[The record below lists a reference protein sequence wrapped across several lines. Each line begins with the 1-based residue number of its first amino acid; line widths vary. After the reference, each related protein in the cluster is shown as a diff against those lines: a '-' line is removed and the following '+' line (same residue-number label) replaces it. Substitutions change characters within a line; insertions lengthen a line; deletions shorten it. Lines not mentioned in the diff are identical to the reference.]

1 MKKILLSLVFIFLT
15 MNLNAT
21 NLEKE
26 NELKSFFKV
35 YFKNI
40 DNIRDCTKLSKYD
53 KKVIDLFDK
62 HQNIKDE
69 LDPLFHYKECL
80 VLDFSW
86 YINPQLT
93 LFYLANK
100 YNNDSLFNEAF
111 NYEEGSLRAPFVKNR
126 PNILD
131 LGYKYDR
138 TGDNEYLYYLYK
150 EFPEA
155 KEELRREFAQ
165 EYSDFSFLE
174 LTSKTYEEIIKHNI
188 ILLFLSLIIVISLFI
203 LYKKEGKTRKTIL
216 FILFSVIIYFII
228 IILYRVYSS
237 YLPFEMDYIN
247 EGFYNLINILSRE
260 ISSNS
265 GKLLSSLGIILSIVL
280 YINTK
285 KKKILFFGVIISLV
299 IGGWIGISEIF
310 FDAAKPIIYIYPKK
324 QMDINVSLKING
336 EITKSI
342 PKYNNGWKVNIEPS
356 GRINKKYDSLF
367 YENNLKYI
375 DVPNQGWIVE
385 KSELKEWFKN
395 RLTAWNFSEKEMNEF
410 IEYWVPRLNKETDTK
425 YIDIRLFTNKFLKKN
440 MRLIISPKPDNIYRY
455 EFVFKGVNR
464 KVMLSSPIV
473 KKIDRKGYF
482 AVEWGG
488 GFDIN

>member
-40 DNIRDCTKLSKYD
+40 DNIRDCTKLSQYD
-53 KKVIDLFDK
+53 EKVINLFDK
-62 HQNIKDE
+62 YQNIKDE

-80 VLDFSW
+80 IIDFTW
-86 YINPQLT
+86 HIHPKLT

-100 YNNDSLFNEAF
+100 YNNDFLFREALD
-111 NYEEGSLRAPFVKNR
+111 YEDGSLKAPIINYV

-131 LGYKYDR
+131 VGYKIGS
-138 TGDNEYLYYLYK
+138 TNQEYLNYLYK
-150 EFPEA
+150 ESPEA

-165 EYSDFSFLE
+165 EYSDFTFLE
-174 LTSKTYEEIIKHNI
+174 LVSNTFHHIIEHNI
-188 ILLFLSLIIVISLFI
+188 ILLLLSLIIAISLFM
-203 LYKKEGKTRKTIL
+203 LYKKEEKTRKSIL

-228 IILYRVYSS
+228 IIFYRVYSS

-285 KKKILFFGVIISLV
+285 KKKILFFGVIISL
-299 IGGWIGISEIF
+299 ILGGWIGVSQIF

-336 EITKSI
+336 EITRSI
-342 PKYNNGWKVNIEPS
+342 PKYKNGWKVNIEPS

-367 YENNLKYI
+367 YENNLKQI
-375 DVPNQGWIVE
+375 NVPNQGWIVE

-395 RLTAWNFSEKEMNEF
+395 RLTSWNFSEKEMNEF

-455 EFVFKGVNR
+455 EFVFKGVDR
-464 KVMLSSPIV
+464 KVILSSPIV
-473 KKIDRKGYF
+473 KKIDRNGYF